1 MKIKNA
7 LILALS
13 LGLVLPTAH
22 AAEEEGVMTTQ
33 LYDPANPVPEIED
46 PETARITAAPAEETE
61 AVLISTPDET
71 SLPVSENDDIDSVID
86 DINQGIG
93 EINEVLNEN
102 EKNIVDREEPVPP
115 QPIGRREWYYSEHNK
130 TYNFNGKST
139 KIHTVVGELL
149 PGPGKDYELVRI
161 DDLQKTLKGSD
172 FNFDVVRYF
181 TETEY
186 YGEENQYS
194 DDIDYVEIMDK
205 AGKTHKFIVHNY
217 KNQKYLDIFDF
228 GKTLGYRTRYNF
240 NDLLRGEYANTAI
253 DLDTSKSDVHIPTVD
268 EINKEIK
275 KKDYTLI
282 YSYSPIQPN
291 SLMFNSNG
299 GRTELSYME
308 ELAQYILEQRKYN
321 IQMLGFVDY
330 ADLYTHGEMNQI
342 YDKNKALWKI
352 YGTDEAVDKH
362 LAKLY
367 SGNED
372 DWFIDNIFIVD
383 KNGKIVGRGLHE
395 IRQDLYNLYFASN
408 KAPYDDKRQ
417 LTDKEMEDLNKR
429 IEKINDATYA
439 LFLDYAIGGKKI
451 EVSDVGSNKLRPVTI
466 KNEDKPKQVGEEIGS
481 TTNPPTI
488 RPRVDKV
495 KVPAKAQKSSK
506 STNPQTGVGSLTGL
520 LGLAGAASLLLKK
533 TKKH

>member
-1 MKIKNA
+1 MKNKNKA
-7 LILALS
+7 LILALAA
-13 LGLVLPTAH
+13 GLILPVASAH
-22 AAEEEGVMTTQ
+22 AAEEEGVITTQ
-33 LYDPANPVPEIED
+33 LYDPANPVSTHEDSEIMVITSAPYEDTVAPEVEGEESSPATEVIENGD
-46 PETARITAAPAEETE
+46 NN
-61 AVLISTPDET
+61 
-71 SLPVSENDDIDSVID
+71 SENINEIIA
-86 DINQGIG
+86 DINQGMD
-93 EINEVLNEN
+93 EITEVFEN
-102 EKNIVDREEPVPP
+102 NKDVQDIEEEAIDNPDV
-115 QPIGRREWYYSEHNK
+115 GAREWYYRYGER
-130 TYNFNGKST
+130 TYNFNSKPI
-139 KIHTVVGELL
+139 KMHTVVAELL
-149 PGPGKDYELVRI
+149 PGPGRDFELVKVE
-161 DDLQKTLKGSD
+161 DLRKALKGSE

-186 YGEENQYS
+186 YGEENQYTHN
-194 DDIDYVEIMDK
+194 IDFVEVKDK
-205 AGKTHKFIVHNY
+205 AGKTYKLELHDHKGD
-217 KNQKYLDIFDF
+217 KYLDIFDF
-228 GKTLGYRTRYNF
+228 GNNFGYRTRYNF
-240 NDLLRGEYANTAI
+240 NDILKGEYYNPAI
-253 DLDTSKSDVHIPTVD
+253 DLDINKSDVHIPTVD

-282 YSYSPIQPN
+282 YQYNPTNPD

-321 IQMLGFVDY
+321 IQMLGFIDY

-372 DWFIDNIFIVD
+372 DWFFDNIFIVD
-383 KNGKIVGRGLHE
+383 KNGKRVGRGLHE
-395 IRQDLYNLYFASN
+395 IHQDLYNLYFSTN

-466 KNEDKPKQVGEEIGS
+466 KNEDKPIFEEKEAKTS
-481 TTNPPTI
+481 A
-488 RPRVDKV
+488 
-495 KVPAKAQKSSK
+495 PAPKRS
-506 STNPQTGVGSLTGL
+506 
-520 LGLAGAASLLLKK
+520 
-533 TKKH
+533 